1 MKFITSVLLGS
12 QINNSNGTQN
22 DQQDERKQNSKDSYQ
37 GHRIFEG
44 TFSLP
49 LPLRRPIFLRLV
61 LPLQSFT
68 RLFSL
73 IYNQNRII
81 TNILQGG
88 LYMIVHI
95 KWNKGLSGGVDTTCA
110 QNLPRHST
118 PRSTNNVLPRADTVY
133 VLFRWDNFISF
144 PCPSLETAC
153 NLLPEPRLWCRVTA
167 RPLAIESIDET
178 MIE

>member
-1 MKFITSVLLGS
+1 MIMQCVYVQFKDMKMFLGSTLRLPSQHVQHNIKKFHNKFITSVLLGS

-95 KWNKGLSGGVDTTCA
+95 K
-110 QNLPRHST
+110 
-118 PRSTNNVLPRADTVY
+118 
-133 VLFRWDNFISF
+133 
-144 PCPSLETAC
+144 
-153 NLLPEPRLWCRVTA
+153 
-167 RPLAIESIDET
+167 
-178 MIE
+178 